1 MRIRMVMVTATTM
14 MIVAVVA
21 AACVAM
27 ISMRNR
33 CGRGFVTTT
42 SSSTRRQI

>member
-1 MRIRMVMVTATTM
+1 MRIRMMVVAATTM

-27 ISMRNR
+27 ISMRNS
-33 CGRGFVTTT
+33 CGRGFVTT
-42 SSSTRRQI
+42 SSSTSRQT

>member
-1 MRIRMVMVTATTM
+1 MRIRMMVVAATTM

-27 ISMRNR
+27 ISMRNS
-33 CGRGFVTTT
+33 CGGRFVNT
-42 SSSTRRQI
+42 SSSTRRQT